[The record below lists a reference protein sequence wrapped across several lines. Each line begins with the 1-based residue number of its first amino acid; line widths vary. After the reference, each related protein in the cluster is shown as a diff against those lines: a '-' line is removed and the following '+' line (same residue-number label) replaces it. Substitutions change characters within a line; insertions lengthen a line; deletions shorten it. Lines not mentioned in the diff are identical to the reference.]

1 MKILIICDS
10 FYPTRNAPA
19 NRYLSLISYWSKNNQ
34 ITIVTKNTKDIDKI
48 YLSNFINLK
57 NFKVYSNNFF
67 FKKQNII
74 LKFFNL
80 IIFFLYSLKLFFKVK
95 SFKPDVVLSS
105 SPSLVT
111 LPIGYFFAKVC
122 KSKFLI
128 EIRDIW
134 SDSLKELKIIKTEI
148 IYKLIIQFENFFYKK
163 ASGIFCVSNNIKN
176 KIDHNEYQF
185 VHTNFASIDL
195 IHKKKLYRNRDFH
208 NQKSLNLLY
217 VGTLGLAQDF
227 ITIIDKIY
235 LKKKFNMNIVGEGLQ
250 KNKILNYIKE
260 KNINN
265 TFLHNYT
272 NSHDVLSQYY
282 NNSDFCLI
290 LLKDIDVFKSVIPS
304 KLFELAF
311 LEKII
316 IYFGPQ
322 NEASELIEY
331 YDIGFC
337 AYSEIDL
344 LNILDSLSNF
354 NFDDTK
360 YKKNFENFN
369 RDFNTKSI
377 AKNYL
382 NDIRKL

>member
-208 NQKSLNLLY
+208 NQKSLNL
-217 VGTLGLAQDF
+217 
-227 ITIIDKIY
+227 
-235 LKKKFNMNIVGEGLQ
+235 
-250 KNKILNYIKE
+250 
-260 KNINN
+260 
-265 TFLHNYT
+265 
-272 NSHDVLSQYY
+272 
-282 NNSDFCLI
+282 
-290 LLKDIDVFKSVIPS
+290 
-304 KLFELAF
+304 
-311 LEKII
+311 
-316 IYFGPQ
+316 
-322 NEASELIEY
+322 
-331 YDIGFC
+331 
-337 AYSEIDL
+337 
-344 LNILDSLSNF
+344 
-354 NFDDTK
+354 
-360 YKKNFENFN
+360 
-369 RDFNTKSI
+369 
-377 AKNYL
+377 
-382 NDIRKL
+382 